1 MLCVS
6 PGLRVQRG
14 GRASEADIQ
23 LPNQTKAQTSREG
36 GPHSDPLGGPV
47 SLPAYRLTVSGSLC
61 IPEQSCVPAHPYLD
75 FSLCRFW
82 RDFSLMVN
90 TFLAWMLL
98 RAEETDRDGQSPYAV
113 LGETPYA
120 GLSIPACYLCPWCP
134 ETGPARFVSFP
145 HYF

>member
-47 SLPAYRLTVSGSLC
+47 SPPRLQTDCLWFFVHSRAILCTSPSLPGLLTLQILEGFQ
-61 IPEQSCVPAHPYLD
+61 PHGEH
-75 FSLCRFW
+75 
-82 RDFSLMVN
+82 
-90 TFLAWMLL
+90 
-98 RAEETDRDGQSPYAV
+98 V
-113 LGETPYA
+113 LGVDAAE
-120 GLSIPACYLCPWCP
+120 S
-134 ETGPARFVSFP
+134 
-145 HYF
+145 